1 MKLQT
6 VEAYFLEPLKA
17 YFEKDPKD
25 GAESFIIEKLEG
37 TEVRVLE
44 AAVEWI
50 KANRQA
56 QTSFPSPKEC
66 FAAVASVAEKV
77 SRPSGPVSYSSGA
90 TYGEKLNA
98 WMERKNAKSYPVIK
112 KGTPEWIEWEIYFL
126 ATENKVQYPVM
137 QGKDRWTVP
146 TVMPS
151 MFDDKYDW
159 NKGDK
164 LLRERTAFEH
174 LSDTPARKR
183 FVQEQLSRVRFG

>member
-1 MKLQT
+1 MQLHT
-6 VEAYFLEPLKA
+6 VEAYFIEPLKA

-25 GAESFIIEKLEG
+25 GAEGYIIEKLQG
-37 TEVRVLE
+37 TDPRVLT
-44 AAVEWI
+44 AAVDWI
-50 KANRQA
+50 KGNRQS
-56 QTSFPSPKEC
+56 QSSFPSPKEC
-66 FAAVASVAEKV
+66 FSAIDAVAHQA
-77 SRPSGPVSYSSGA
+77 SRPSGPVSYSAGA
-90 TYGEKLNA
+90 TYGEKLKA
-98 WMERKNAKSYPVIK
+98 WHEKTNAKAYPVIK

-126 ATENKVQYPVM
+126 STENKVQYPVM

-174 LSDTPARKR
+174 LSDTPARRR